1 MSTTFKKYL
10 TSKFNFSLVTLIAG
24 LGLVAG
30 LLYLYWPVLTR
41 LIVSLAESEDYSY
54 GLLIPL
60 ISGYIVYRKW
70 PQIRAQAGQPSW
82 IGLAVMALG
91 ISLYILGELAA
102 ELYTTRFS
110 FVIVLSGLVLLVGGW
125 RFLRLLAFP
134 LILLVLM
141 LPLPELI
148 TYKLTL
154 PLQLIS
160 SRLATWFLQIS
171 GVPVFQQGN
180 IIDLGY
186 KQLQVVHACSGLRY
200 ILPILALGII
210 FCYFYQRRLWKVVV
224 LLASLVPLAIVA
236 NALRVAAMGL
246 YPALIEGFWH
256 GFSGWLIFIFCLEII
271 ALFNWLLNY
280 LWPSPPSALAVLGTF
295 VKNPQA
301 YPQLNLNL
309 YLLGGLALVLLAIPL
324 TQRAAIA
331 PPVAL
336 KQSFAHFPMQLGSWQ
351 GHHTYV
357 DPAELKATKSHAHL
371 SADFINPDHGQVN
384 LWIAYYETQ
393 KKAGGFVHSPKGCL
407 TASGWRLLKSG
418 IYEITPELPV
428 NYLLVEKM
436 GTKLIVF
443 YWYMQRG
450 RWLTSEYLNKFYM
463 AYDGFLHRRTDGALI
478 RLSTIAHPDL
488 KAGEERLA
496 SFAQLLA
503 PELHKFIPD

>member
-1 MSTTFKKYL
+1 MPANDNSRAILNVRSLIFKAVIWL
-10 TSKFNFSLVTLIAG
+10 SLSV
-24 LGLVAG
+24 G

-41 LIVSLAESEDYSY
+41 LIVGLADSEDYSY

-70 PQIRAQAGQPSW
+70 PQIRAQVWHPSW
-82 IGLAVMALG
+82 MGLLVMALG
-91 ISLYILGELAA
+91 FSLYILGELAA

-110 FVIVLSGLVLLVGGW
+110 FVVVLSGLVLVVGGW

-160 SRLATWFLQIS
+160 SRLATLFLQIL

-180 IIDLGY
+180 IIDLGH

-200 ILPILALGII
+200 ILPIIALGII

-224 LLASLVPLAIVA
+224 LLASLVPLAIFA

-246 YPALIEGFWH
+246 YPALIQGFWH
-256 GFSGWLIFIFCLEII
+256 GFSGWLIFIFCLEVI
-271 ALFNWLLNY
+271 ALLNWLLNY
-280 LWPSPPSALAVLGTF
+280 LWPPRPTFSPLSKASDQTSFEHPST
-295 VKNPQA
+295 
-301 YPQLNLNL
+301 NLNF
-309 YLLGGLALVLLAIPL
+309 YLGGALVLVLLAIPL
-324 TQRAAIA
+324 SQRAAVA

-336 KQSFAHFPMQLGSWQ
+336 KQSFAHFPMQLGFWQ
-351 GHHTYV
+351 GHHTFI
-357 DPAELKATKSHAHL
+357 DPEELKATQSHAHL
-371 SADFINPDHGQVN
+371 SADFSNPDHGQIN
-384 LWIAYYETQ
+384 LWIAYYESQ

-407 TASGWRLLKSG
+407 TASGWRILKSG
-418 IYEITPELPV
+418 TAKIGPELPV

-450 RWLTSEYLNKFYM
+450 RWLTSEYFNKFYM
-463 AYDGFLHRRTDGALI
+463 AYDGLLHRRTDGALI
-478 RLSTIAHPDL
+478 RLSTIARPNTQ
-488 KAGEERLA
+488 AGVERLTF
-496 SFAQLLA
+496 FARLLA
-503 PELHKFIPD
+503 PELHKFIPE